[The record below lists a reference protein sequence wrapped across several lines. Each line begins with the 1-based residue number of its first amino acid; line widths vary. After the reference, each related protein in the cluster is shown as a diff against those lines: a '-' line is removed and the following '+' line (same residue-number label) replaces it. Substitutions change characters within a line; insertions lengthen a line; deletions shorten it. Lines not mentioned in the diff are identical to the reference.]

1 MGDKTSE
8 SLRCRVNLGAS
19 PIWWETGVRRG
30 QAAAASATQGQH
42 LRLSQ
47 TRPSG
52 NNWCQQKLLRVK
64 NAQFQ
69 TRNQL
74 QLQHKLHLQDYGTSG
89 CSLCWFQWE
98 VGKKRASCLLQC
110 PPTCRLNGL
119 VKGFPVSTELPI
131 DSDLKSKDK
140 EHKKRSFWTQSQT
153 LAGKLRTITFQCHRL
168 EQVQLYGKSSHD

>member
-1 MGDKTSE
+1 MFWIKERKEKNICGRQNFWESAVQSE
-8 SLRCRVNLGAS
+8 PGSKSNMMRRRSQTGAS
-19 PIWWETGVRRG
+19 RCSECYSWWEL
-30 QAAAASATQGQH
+30 SQGQH

-47 TRPSG
+47 THPSG

-140 EHKKRSFWTQSQT
+140 EQKKELLNTKPNTCR
-153 LAGKLRTITFQCHRL
+153 
-168 EQVQLYGKSSHD
+168 